1 MAYQAGQVRQG
12 AGEAAS
18 RATYQEIAD
27 RFRVKERVV

>member
-27 RFRVKERVV
+27 RSV